1 MVMCRFLIW
10 AASRKPKTEIGIA
23 EVMISVAPGKGELK
37 ILFMMTS
44 ATVTTKMIKMPIDP
58 MTVKTHEILFI
69 TLFGFIGLELP

>member
-1 MVMCRFLIW
+1 
-10 AASRKPKTEIGIA
+10 
-23 EVMISVAPGKGELK
+23 MISVAPGKGELK